1 MPGETATSTAAPGEG
16 ISECWREIGVRGD
29 QSCPELETHLH
40 CRNCPTHAQI
50 ARQLLDRPA
59 PPGYREEWTQLFARP
74 AGDDAEPSALDTV
87 LIFRL
92 GNEWLGLPA
101 AACREVAEPRRIHS
115 LPHRR
120 STAVTG
126 IVNVRGELL
135 VCIALTELLG
145 IEAAAAPLAG
155 GRITAFRRLVV
166 IGEEGRRSA
175 CEVDEVHG
183 LHSFDRRDLGAV
195 PATIGKAAASIVAG
209 VIAWNGKAVG
219 CLDGNRLNELI
230 DRSIA

>member
-1 MPGETATSTAAPGEG
+1 MAGPAETSTPAPGEDVGEGRRQIG
-16 ISECWREIGVRGD
+16 IGGA
-29 QSCPELETHLH
+29 
-40 CRNCPTHAQI
+40 HAKI
-50 ARQLLDRPA
+50 ARQLLDRPL

-74 AGDDAEPSALDTV
+74 ARDDTAPGALDTV

-101 AACREVAEPRRIHS
+101 AACQEIAEPRRIHS

-120 STAVTG
+120 SSAVTG

-135 VCIALTELLG
+135 VCVALAELLG
-145 IEAAAAPLAG
+145 IEAAAASAAG
-155 GRITAFRRLVV
+155 GRLTAFRRLVV

-175 CEVDEVHG
+175 FEVDEVHG

-195 PATIGKAAASIVAG
+195 PATIGKATASIVAG
-209 VIAWNGKAVG
+209 IIAWNDKAVG
-219 CLDGNRLNELI
+219 CLDSARLADLV